1 MRLHPDNPAV
11 LFHAASPQPGIRCPV
26 IATGFGKIIMGFCFS
41 NNRFFGFKIMGFL
54 LEYNQFLFSKQWGK
68 TVFVLS
74 KNRPFIL
81 QTIIFV
87 SMRPQHH
94 TAAAAIKIVTH
105 SDFTI
110 TVSSLF
116 FFTDVQQVYICDSI
130 ASSYISTVNAY
141 HGQFFLVTPNEP
153 PIHV

>member
-11 LFHAASPQPGIRCPV
+11 LFRAAGPQPLSSYCNRFWENHNV
-26 IATGFGKIIMGFCFS
+26 FCFS
-41 NNRFFGFKIMGFL
+41 NNRFFCFKIMGFL
-54 LEYNQFLFSKQWGK
+54 LAYNRFLFSKQCGK

-74 KNRPFIL
+74 QNRPFIL

-94 TAAAAIKIVTH
+94 RAAAAIKIVTH